1 MRSDATLCSL
11 HARRGRHL
19 VPRSPQPTYAPIPNP
34 SPPQPANALT
44 YDEIQSLTYKQVKG
58 TGVANTC
65 AVLQSG
71 TSNLSELTPGAYKL
85 ERFCMEPT
93 SFTVREESQF
103 RGGESEFVNT
113 RLLTRLTYTLDAVS
127 TGPCAWL
134 FWGCVSCNR
143 SGRCCRAGRSG
154 VWGVQH

>member
-1 MRSDATLCSL
+1 MLCRLRAQSDRHPVPFTL
-11 HARRGRHL
+11 A
-19 VPRSPQPTYAPIPNP
+19 SPASPIPQAYAQTP
-34 SPPQPANALT
+34 RVHPTPKSLPPQPANALT

-71 TSNLSELTPGAYKL
+71 TSNLSELAPGAYKL

-127 TGPCAWL
+127 TEQRDVCCAAGVL
-134 FWGCVSCNR
+134 CAGLCGGCLS
-143 SGRCCRAGRSG
+143 
-154 VWGVQH
+154 